1 MVTASARVE
10 LEQGGSVG
18 LEAARTHGRA
28 VAPIALPVS
37 TVPLRGFLIL
47 CLVVAATFC
56 FGFTQV
62 SGPSVASAGS
72 PLASANVPTA
82 NVPTASVTAGAAVL
96 SMSTETL
103 ATPATVTVT
112 VAEPDP
118 RCEAPD
124 GPRPVAFE
132 VVTPHP
138 VGENPGRIDSLDSA
152 VGVRDGLSAVA
163 IPTVEHSAPSPQDLG
178 ISRT

>member
-18 LEAARTHGRA
+18 LGAARTHGRA

-37 TVPLRGFLIL
+37 SVPLRGLLIL
-47 CLVVAATFC
+47 CLVIAATFC
-56 FGFTQV
+56 FGFTQF

-72 PLASANVPTA
+72 PLASANVPIA
-82 NVPTASVTAGAAVL
+82 NVPTASATAGASVL
-96 SMSTETL
+96 SMST
-103 ATPATVTVT
+103 ATPATTATVT